1 MVIIIKRLLQ
11 YNLHF
16 IKFYRKNLPPLSL
29 AVSNVLPICPRLHK
43 PLRVPDFS
51 IKTKKIRNV
60 GKKIKSGWKGR
71 TWPEAYAR
79 CVREIAAAYIA
90 NLPTAVSNN
99 WLPRQVHIPP
109 IMCITAPYTAMQ
121 DGRDIVDDTL
131 PLLLQIYLSP
141 PCLPQRSFN
150 EHVIDASSRY
160 PFRFGPFHASEIDIC
175 DILLGLC

>member
-1 MVIIIKRLLQ
+1 M
-11 YNLHF
+11 
-16 IKFYRKNLPPLSL
+16 IKFYRKTLVSRSSYYFIPADTS
-29 AVSNVLPICPRLHK
+29 AVSIFHRSSPFNKDKENQKCAQ
-43 PLRVPDFS
+43 
-51 IKTKKIRNV
+51 
-60 GKKIKSGWKGR
+60 KIKSRQKGR

-150 EHVIDASSRY
+150 EHVID
-160 PFRFGPFHASEIDIC
+160 RFVSVPLRFDPFHASEINIC
-175 DILLGLC
+175 DILLCRIVTLMCRNRLR